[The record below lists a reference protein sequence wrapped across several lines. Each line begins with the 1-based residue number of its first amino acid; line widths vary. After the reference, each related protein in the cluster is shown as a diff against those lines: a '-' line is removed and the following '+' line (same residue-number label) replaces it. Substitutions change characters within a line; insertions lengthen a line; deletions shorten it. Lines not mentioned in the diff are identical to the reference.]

1 MKFQCRLVGFA
12 VLLVAASAMDMNMG
26 KNSRHGHVREEPVE
40 VEQPAPMSP
49 EQKALL
55 KHQPKID
62 TDTLDPEEDI
72 WFEKRMGLDYTTPD
86 GETPIDVHIPALW
99 GNKESERIPASVEAL
114 FAFMFIGMIAC
125 VPFVLTAFESSV
137 VTRTQTIQSC
147 ALFIWLASGIFLFTQ
162 VIQFSSGHFRP
173 DEVRSLTLVEYIY
186 LIAQIITTVGYGDIT
201 PAYARGQVFIGFYV
215 FVSILLIAEMV
226 STMAGIVMDRTK
238 EYTKSLARNAIQ
250 RTERLSHHL
259 VSRVRGTTS
268 TADVADNQE
277 EEEEVAPPSPRKD
290 HEWLESAA
298 PEVAYGQLAGSFSF
312 FLFVGVAGMVFYHEY
327 PGENKTWMEAIYMAV
342 ITLSTVGFGA
352 VTATTECGKVFGA
365 FWMIFGVG
373 ALGAVVSAFAQVTLQ
388 LKEKERWHPKKSFE
402 EFKRVS
408 AELGFSTSR
417 SNVESVPHD
426 LEASPKT
433 IWKHDLDHFE
443 FLKLGLLQS
452 GSITKDDLERI
463 EKSFQWLRPDRKDR
477 VSVMKTEQMWTK

>member
-12 VLLVAASAMDMNMG
+12 VLLVAASAMDMG
-26 KNSRHGHVREEPVE
+26 KNSRHGHVREEPTE
-40 VEQPAPMSP
+40 EPAPMSP

-62 TDTLDPEEDI
+62 PDTLDPEEDI
-72 WFEKRMGLDYTTPD
+72 LFEKRLGLDYTTPD
-86 GETPIDVHIPALW
+86 GETPIDIYIPVLW
-99 GNKESERIPASVEAL
+99 GNKQSEQMPASVEAL

-125 VPFVLTAFESSV
+125 VPFVLAAFESSV
-137 VTRTQTIQSC
+137 VTRTQIIQSC

-173 DEVRSLTLVEYIY
+173 NEIRSLTLVEYIY

-226 STMAGIVMDRTK
+226 STMAGIVMDRTQ
-238 EYTKSLARNAIQ
+238 EYTKNLARHALEAITP
-250 RTERLSHHL
+250 RSEPLT
-259 VSRVRGTTS
+259 SR
-268 TADVADNQE
+268 
-277 EEEEVAPPSPRKD
+277 SPRKD
-290 HEWLESAA
+290 HERLEAAA
-298 PEVAYGQLAGSFSF
+298 PEVAYGQLAGSFAF
-312 FLFVGVAGMVFYHEY
+312 FLFVGVAGMVFYHVY
-327 PGENKTWMEAIYMAV
+327 PGENKTWMEATYMSI

-352 VTATTECGKVFGA
+352 VTATTEFGKVFGA

-402 EFKRVS
+402 EFKKVS
-408 AELGFSTSR
+408 ADLGFSTSK
-417 SNVESVPHD
+417 SDAESVPQR
-426 LEASPKT
+426 
-433 IWKHDLDHFE
+433 LDHFQ
-443 FLKLGLLQS
+443 FLKFGLLHS
-452 GSITKDDLERI
+452 KSITLKDMERI
-463 EKSFQWLRPDRKDR
+463 EKSFQWLKPDAKHR
-477 VSVMKTEQMWTK
+477 VSVTKTEKMWTK